1 VSSRA
6 TLKEIGKRLQQA
18 VAARLFAKADT
29 LVREYQ
35 RCLEAL
41 PASAQDR
48 ADVLQEAAALFENVR
63 RMTLAARAAAAAQ
76 LTALP
81 AITATQYC
89 TSERPAQHTWEMRG

>member
-1 VSSRA
+1 MHYRE
-6 TLKEIGKRLQQA
+6 TLNEIGKRLQHA
-18 VAARLFAKADT
+18 VAARLFEKADT
-29 LVREYQ
+29 LVREYR

-48 ADVLQEAAALFENVR
+48 AEVLHEAATLFENVR

-81 AITATQYC
+81 PITGAQYC
-89 TSERPAQHTWEMRG
+89 TAEQPARNSWEMRG